1 MADTGLKL
9 NPYDQVLVNALMSLV
24 LPVIAR
30 HEDQKMHLEI
40 IQRVLPHVNR
50 AHHYIEP
57 LADWA
62 ENLIT
67 SEHGRGSSWHRA
79 TFQISEALAAFT
91 SWRLGLLLDS
101 IRTAKQT
108 EKQAQEEAA

>member
-1 MADTGLKL
+1 MTETGLNL
-9 NPYDQVLVNALMSLV
+9 NLYDQVLVNALMSLV

-30 HEDQKMHLEI
+30 PEDQRMQLEI

-67 SEHGRGSSWHRA
+67 SEHGRGSQWHRA
-79 TFQISEALAAFT
+79 TFQINQSLAAFT
-91 SWRLGLLLDS
+91 N
-101 IRTAKQT
+101 
-108 EKQAQEEAA
+108 